1 MPSPGAG
8 EGLPGRPAA
17 VLPVLARCVSL
28 PLDAADGETDAGD
41 ALSASAL
48 PDGCT
53 AHAASGVAAASD
65 ADAVVVAGS
74 GCCVVVCCG
83 GGCGCGVCW
92 CCGGWCCVCCGCC
105 VCGCV
110 CCGCGW
116 CWCAIAVSSVLS
128 DGSAGA
134 GASGCCLASSPPR
147 LLRSRLRLR
156 ARERRLRRLSPSPTP
171 REVRERC
178 RVIVHERGEP
188 SASVILVAILS
199 SSGAGRLRPPSD
211 EQRMCSICRS
221 R

>member
-92 CCGGWCCVCCGCC
+92 CCGGWC
-105 VCGCV
+105 
-110 CCGCGW
+110 
-116 CWCAIAVSSVLS
+116 WCAIAVSAVLS

-188 SASVILVAILS
+188 SASVIFVAILS